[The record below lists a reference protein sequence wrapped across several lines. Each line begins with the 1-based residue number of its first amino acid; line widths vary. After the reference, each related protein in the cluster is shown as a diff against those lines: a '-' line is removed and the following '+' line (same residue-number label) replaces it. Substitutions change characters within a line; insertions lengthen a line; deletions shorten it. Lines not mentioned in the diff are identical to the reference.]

1 MYGAE
6 RGFQHQESITPGQE
20 VRGAIAA
27 LEFVAQEVSA
37 GANPS
42 EKALGQPNWK
52 KAIERGG
59 REFGNTFGKMK
70 TSQGL
75 FPILDAIRRSNLSLL
90 QRAIFEKFRES
101 IFNTE
106 RK

>member
-1 MYGAE
+1 MVGE
-6 RGFQHQESITPGQE
+6 TLKRWRIVQGW
-20 VRGAIAA
+20 
-27 LEFVAQEVSA
+27 
-37 GANPS
+37 
-42 EKALGQPNWK
+42 WK